1 MEKDDLMEDS
11 SSESEN
17 EDGSNK
23 LSSILRNTQ
32 LITTQQIV
40 KDDGDA
46 NGVKQILRRGMLP
59 RPCITWYKKEK

>member
-1 MEKDDLMEDS
+1 MEKDDLMEDN

-32 LITTQQIV
+32 LITTQQMV

-46 NGVKQILRRGMLP
+46 NGVKKILRRGMLP